1 MQNTPARCST
11 TKLDRR
17 VVAPSKY
24 SGSSSTTAHRKSEPL
39 NSWLEAPK
47 RWATGVSRRERND
60 AEPGD
65 LKHNGAETRHLK
77 HNAAETRHLEHNDA
91 QRGSLERNSAE
102 GGHLELSDL
111 ELSDLELI
119 ARCITS
125 QGLRASQ
132 TGNGRSAAARRL
144 RRACIELE
152 RAGSLRQL
160 LIRHPGLRAA
170 SELVRRSLG
179 EELRESD
186 LLNNTQKVEQFL
198 KLWIRDRATECFAVL
213 FLNARFQLISAE
225 EMFRGTINQTAV
237 YPREIVRRALLR
249 NATAVILAHNHPS
262 GAFEASVPDRMLTDA
277 TASALHLVDIQ
288 LLDHWI
294 VAGSRCLSFAQRGWI
309 PPGRR

>member
-1 MQNTPARCST
+1 MQNTFDHCST
-11 TKLDRR
+11 SRLDTR
-17 VVAPSKY
+17 VEAPSRFWSSS
-24 SGSSSTTAHRKSEPL
+24 SGSARWKSETPGFRI
-39 NSWLEAPK
+39 EAPK
-47 RWATGVSRRERND
+47 RWVTEARHLERND
-60 AEPGD
+60 AQGSDLNRNDAHGSELKRNDAHGSELKRNDAHGSELDPGD
-65 LKHNGAETRHLK
+65 L
-77 HNAAETRHLEHNDA
+77 D
-91 QRGSLERNSAE
+91 
-102 GGHLELSDL
+102 
-111 ELSDLELI
+111 LSDLELI

-125 QGLRASQ
+125 QGLRKPQ
-132 TGNGRSAAARRL
+132 TGNCRGASARRL
-144 RRACIELE
+144 RHACVELE

-198 KLWIRDRATECFAVL
+198 KLWIRDRAVECFAVL
-213 FLNARFQLISAE
+213 FLNARFQLICAE

-277 TASALHLVDIQ
+277 TASALHLVDIE

-309 PPGRR
+309 PPVRR

>member
-1 MQNTPARCST
+1 MQNIPARCST
-11 TKLDRR
+11 TRLDAR
-17 VVAPSKY
+17 VVAPSRAR
-24 SGSSSTTAHRKSEPL
+24 SSSCTSACRKSETPH
-39 NSWLEAPK
+39 SRIEAPK
-47 RWATGVSRRERND
+47 RWVTEASRCDLND
-60 AEPGD
+60 AEPGN
-65 LKHNGAETRHLK
+65 LKR
-77 HNAAETRHLEHNDA
+77 NDA
-91 QRGSLERNSAE
+91 QSGDLKRSSV
-102 GGHLELSDL
+102 GGGDLELSDL

-125 QGLRASQ
+125 QGLSRFQARNCR
-132 TGNGRSAAARRL
+132 GAAARRL
-144 RRACIELE
+144 RRACVELE

-186 LLNNTQKVEQFL
+186 LLNNTHKVEQFL

-262 GAFEASVPDRMLTDA
+262 GAFEASAPDRMLTDA
-277 TASALHLVDIQ
+277 TASALNMVDID

-309 PPGRR
+309 PPARR